1 MAVFRSLA
9 LTFLTI
15 LMAVL
20 AVNAVGATVSV
31 HIIQPGETL
40 AVIAQQ
46 YGVSV
51 EQLAALN
58 NLEDAHTIYS
68 WQLLNIPAGGRPGIP
83 RAASNFSPPRAAG
96 TYTVQRGDT
105 MFSIASRFG
114 LTAEELMSANGI
126 TDPHLIH
133 SGLTLNLNIREAP
146 EPPAASEPATAASEP
161 ATAASA
167 PAQTVPAQAPASH
180 ITASAAAQAR
190 FAGGLQEYIVR
201 RGEYLTELGVRFDLE
216 WMILAEHNNISPPY
230 VLHTG
235 QALRIPSFAQY
246 LGYLPNHSNYKL
258 FYTTNHHPGP
268 RIGVGREIVIEL
280 NRQSIYA
287 YENGVLQKRAL
298 MSSGKMLTPTVL
310 GDYEIYLKFRSQT
323 MSGPGYSLDNVE
335 WPMYFIRGYAI
346 HGTWWHTM
354 FGTPMSHGCVNL
366 TNEDAKWFWEFAPLG
381 TPVHVR
387 N

>member
-9 LTFLTI
+9 LAFITVLI
-15 LMAVL
+15 SVL
-20 AVNAVGATVSV
+20 AVNAEGGTATV

-58 NLEDAHTIYS
+58 NIEDTYTIYS
-68 WQLLNIPAGGRPGIP
+68 WQLLEIPPGGSPGIT
-83 RAASNFSPPRAAG
+83 RAASSFSPPRAAG

-105 MFSIASRFG
+105 MFSIANRHG

-146 EPPAASEPATAASEP
+146 EPPAASEPATAAS
-161 ATAASA
+161 A
-167 PAQTVPAQAPASH
+167 PAQTVAAQAPASQL
-180 ITASAAAQAR
+180 TASAAAQAR
-190 FAGGLQEYIVR
+190 FAGGLKEYIVR
-201 RGEYLTELGVRFDLE
+201 RGDYLTELGVRFDLE

-235 QALRIPSFAQY
+235 QVLRIPSLAQY
-246 LGYLPNHSNYKL
+246 LGYLPNHSNFKL

-323 MSGPGYSLDNVE
+323 MSGPGYSLDNVK